1 MSPIRKPGLLGQ
13 DEIPLP
19 EATEADGIPL
29 PGGTA
34 ETDGIPLPGETAETD
49 GMWMTVKPMEVRQD
63 ADAGKTAGEHEQEPD
78 R

>member
-19 EATEADGIPL
+19 EATEAG
-29 PGGTA
+29 
-34 ETDGIPLPGETAETD
+34 GIPLPGETAETD